1 MLLLQT
7 INTDFMKGSRI
18 LLLMTVLLPLSIIA
32 KANGRDGG
40 KAEPVIQ
47 GFVADAT
54 TKKPVQGVTV
64 SISSK
69 GQDKKE
75 FVTDA
80 CGNFKVSQMPLGDVI
95 IVLEKKGYKTC
106 RKEGVT
112 IKEGVSLKLN
122 FDLMDSGDDYQGD
135 VFHPLM
141 GMLDGD

>member
-1 MLLLQT
+1 
-7 INTDFMKGSRI
+7 MKGSRI
-18 LLLMTVLLPLSIIA
+18 ILLLTVLLPISMIT
-32 KANGRDGG
+32 KANGNSCKDGG

-54 TKKPVQGVTV
+54 TKKPVVGVTI

-69 GQDKKE
+69 GQEKKE
-75 FVTDA
+75 FISDA
-80 CGNFKVSQMPLGDVI
+80 WGNFKVPQLPLGDVI

-122 FDLMDSGDDYQGD
+122 FDMMNAEDDDEGD

-141 GMLDGD
+141 RMLDGD

>member
-1 MLLLQT
+1 
-7 INTDFMKGSRI
+7 MKGSRS
-18 LLLMTVLLPLSIIA
+18 LLLLTVLLPLSMLA
-32 KANGRDGG
+32 KANGNSYRDGG

-47 GFVADAT
+47 GFVADAI
-54 TKKPVQGVTV
+54 TKKPVQGVTI

-69 GQDKKE
+69 GQEKKE

-80 CGNFKVSQMPLGDVI
+80 CGNFKVPQMALGDVI

-112 IKEGVSLKLN
+112 IKEGVSLKIN
-122 FDLMDSGDDYQGD
+122 FDILNSEDDDEGN

-141 GMLDGD
+141 GMLDGE

>member
-1 MLLLQT
+1 
-7 INTDFMKGSRI
+7 MKGSRM
-18 LLLMTVLLPLSIIA
+18 LLFMTVLLPLSMVV

-64 SISSK
+64 SISLK
-69 GQDKKE
+69 GQEKKE
-75 FVTDA
+75 FITDA
-80 CGNFKVSQMPLGDVI
+80 CGNFKVPQMPLGDVI

-112 IKEGVSLKLN
+112 IKDGVCLKMN
-122 FDLMDSGDDYQGD
+122 FDLMDSGEDYQGD